1 MQTRAEIAGNLRRAR
16 KAKGYTQEK
25 LAELAGT
32 SRRHVIRWE
41 QGENVPSPPYRRIL
55 TDLLDEDFTDIEDDG
70 ENKEDTEMAM
80 TIVHALKA
88 FVDRQFQERLA

>member
-1 MQTRAEIAGNLRRAR
+1 MQTRAEFPGNLRSAR
-16 KAKGYTQEK
+16 HKKGYTQEK

-41 QGENVPSPPYRRIL
+41 QGENLPSSRYRRIL
-55 TDLLDEDFTDIEDDG
+55 TDLLDEDFTDIEGEG

-80 TIVHALKA
+80 AIVEALKT
-88 FVDRQFQERLA
+88 FVDRKFQERTA